1 MQVIS
6 NYPWYYFL
14 ICLPVGLIFSGILY
28 YKNKKNVEKNSALLI
43 SLSLLRFLSVSLIVF
58 LLLEVFIKYLIN
70 ETEKPTI
77 IIAQDNSNSVIA
89 GKDSLDI
96 KSNYVKALN
105 DLVAKVKEKYDVKI
119 YQFDSES
126 KPTET
131 FDFKGKETDISKVI
145 SDIEKNYSNRNL
157 GAIILA
163 TDGIYNKGT
172 NPLYNITKINA
183 PFYTIALG
191 DTTPIRDVWIQSINH
206 NDVVYLGNTLPIEVV
221 VNATDLKNKTINIS
235 ISNNGKIIKTESI
248 NINNENYTKIFNYN
262 IEATQAGMQKYTVS
276 LTTIAEDQN
285 IDNNAKSFIIDVIDN
300 RQKILFLANAPHPD
314 IAAIQESIN
323 SFQTYEIDVFL
334 MSEFTK
340 SLKPYSLI
348 ILHQTNNIPQR
359 ILDEIK
365 INSQSALFIGLNLPL
380 NLFNFSVTNSVA
392 KLNDAEPSFN
402 KAFTLFNLSNE
413 LKTDLKEWP
422 AVKANYTPINISN
435 NSNVLLNQKIGV
447 IDTENPLFVFTENN
461 GVKVAGFFGDGIWRW
476 KISDY
481 YNHENHEL
489 FNELINKV
497 VQYLS
502 VKADKSFF
510 RIFTKK
516 VMNENE
522 SLDFTAEVYNQSYE
536 LTTDQDVTI
545 TLKDEN
551 NKSYNYTFSK
561 KQAMYS
567 LSAGQ
572 FPAGEY
578 KYEAKTKLGDKVYSK
593 SGVVIIKEMVAEK
606 MNTLANHRILYQI
619 ANESGGKMFYKN
631 ELQQLQKEI
640 LQSENIKSI
649 TYTHKE
655 LIDLINLKWIFFLIL
670 ILFSSEWFL
679 RKRNGS
685 V

>member
-536 LTTDQDVTI
+536 LTTDQD
-545 TLKDEN
+545 
-551 NKSYNYTFSK
+551 
-561 KQAMYS
+561 
-567 LSAGQ
+567 
-572 FPAGEY
+572 
-578 KYEAKTKLGDKVYSK
+578 
-593 SGVVIIKEMVAEK
+593 
-606 MNTLANHRILYQI
+606 
-619 ANESGGKMFYKN
+619 
-631 ELQQLQKEI
+631 
-640 LQSENIKSI
+640 
-649 TYTHKE
+649 
-655 LIDLINLKWIFFLIL
+655 
-670 ILFSSEWFL
+670 
-679 RKRNGS
+679 
-685 V
+685 

>member
-365 INSQSALFIGLNLPL
+365 INSQSALFIGLNPPL

-649 TYTHKE
+649 TYTHKK